1 MSDRTEVLS
10 RQATEAREELS
21 AALDALERE
30 IGAVTDWRAYV
41 RREPMTTLGI
51 AALGGAIVGAAS
63 APRRSSR
70 RSSGTSALLH
80 AGEAV
85 VGGAASAALLKRVGG
100 FVLDLVVTRV
110 LDAYKSQSG
119 TCMEASAPSEPARTP
134 RTAGPRAMSQR

>member
-10 RQATEAREELS
+10 RQATVAREELS

-30 IGAVTDWRAYV
+30 LGAVTDWRAYV
-41 RREPMTTLGI
+41 RREPMMTLGI
-51 AALGGAIVGAAS
+51 AALGGAIIGAAS

-70 RSSGTSALLH
+70 RSSETSALLH
-80 AGEAV
+80 AGEAI

-110 LDAYKSQSG
+110 LDAYRSESG
-119 TCMEASAPSEPARTP
+119 NSTEASAPSEPERAT
-134 RTAGPRAMSQR
+134 RTARPREMSQR

>member
-10 RQATEAREELS
+10 REATVAREELS

-41 RREPMTTLGI
+41 RREPMMTLGI

-80 AGEAV
+80 VGEAV
-85 VGGAASAALLKRVGG
+85 VGGTASAVLLKRIGG

-110 LDAYKSQSG
+110 LDAYRSETG
-119 TCMEASAPSEPARTP
+119 TSTEASAPSETGRGP
-134 RTAGPRAMSQR
+134 RTVRRREMSQR

>member
-30 IGAVTDWRAYV
+30 IGAATDWRAYV
-41 RREPMTTLGI
+41 RREPMMTLGI
-51 AALGGAIVGAAS
+51 AALGGAIIGAAS

-110 LDAYKSQSG
+110 LDAYKAETG
-119 TCMEASAPSEPARTP
+119 TSIEPRATSEPARAP
-134 RTAGPRAMSQR
+134 RTARPRETSQR